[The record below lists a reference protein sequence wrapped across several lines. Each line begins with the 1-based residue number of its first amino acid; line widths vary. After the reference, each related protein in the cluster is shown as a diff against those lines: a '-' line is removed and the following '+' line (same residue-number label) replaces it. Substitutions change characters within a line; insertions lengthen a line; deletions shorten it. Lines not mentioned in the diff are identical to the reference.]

1 MIMRREISN
10 IYIQRPLYLEEV
22 RGYKTVVDGVA
33 FFYYKDKKEYKILL
47 GMNGAILSSAKT
59 VKEVE
64 ERISSIAQEIN
75 KQILTGE
82 INIDDEIQKAESK
95 PLYRDWLALCRDI
108 ENEIGIDIQFAVRG
122 DEVSYTHLIQYLR
135 DNPDFNDIMNA
146 GEDVNSAI
154 KECFGEDVYNKICRF
169 VGMERIVNNEF

>member
-1 MIMRREISN
+1 MRRELSN

-22 RGYKTVVDGVA
+22 KGYKTVVDGVA

-64 ERISSIAQEIN
+64 EKISSMAQEIN

-82 INIDDEIQKAESK
+82 INVNEEIQKAESK
-95 PLYRDWLALCRDI
+95 PLYRDWLALCEGI
-108 ENEIGIDIQFAVRG
+108 ESEIGIDIQFAIRG
-122 DEVSYTHLIQYLR
+122 GEVSYTRLIQYLR
-135 DNPDFNDIMNA
+135 DNPDFNDIMNT

-169 VGMERIVNNEF
+169 VGMERIVDNGL